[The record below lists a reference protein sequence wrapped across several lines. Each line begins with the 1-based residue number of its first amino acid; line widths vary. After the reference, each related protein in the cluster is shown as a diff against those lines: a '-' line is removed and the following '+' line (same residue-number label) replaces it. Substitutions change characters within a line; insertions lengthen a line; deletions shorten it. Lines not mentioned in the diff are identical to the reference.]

1 MKVFQVGGSVRD
13 ELLGIEPKDRDW
25 VVVNSSPEEM
35 ENNGFKPIGKDFP
48 VFLHPKTNE
57 EYEDLMTIS
66 EMESLIKKKYIKLLP
81 PTQMNIVSSVGSVDS
96 KTDSGFKE
104 VLSKAAEA
112 HPNSPLAE
120 RYGRKSVK
128 QTQIDRVRKKHIN
141 RKLKG
146 GGR

>member
-1 MKVFQVGGSVRD
+1 MPTYRFY
-13 ELLGIEPKDRDW
+13 
-25 VVVNSSPEEM
+25 NS
-35 ENNGFKPIGKDFP
+35 
-48 VFLHPKTNE
+48 KTKTEFE
-57 EYEDLMTIS
+57 EYMTIS
-66 EMESLIKKKYIKLLP
+66 DMEKFTKKKHIKLLV

-120 RYGRKSVK
+120 RYGRKTVR
-128 QTQIDRVRKKHIN
+128 QTQVEAARKKRTN
-141 RKLKG
+141 RILKG

>member
-1 MKVFQVGGSVRD
+1 MPTYR
-13 ELLGIEPKDRDW
+13 
-25 VVVNSSPEEM
+25 
-35 ENNGFKPIGKDFP
+35 
-48 VFLHPKTNE
+48 FLNTKTNE

-66 EMESLIKKKYIKLLP
+66 EMESLIKKKYIRLLP

>member
-1 MKVFQVGGSVRD
+1 MPTYR
-13 ELLGIEPKDRDW
+13 
-25 VVVNSSPEEM
+25 
-35 ENNGFKPIGKDFP
+35 
-48 VFLHPKTNE
+48 FLNTKTNE

-96 KTDSGFKE
+96 KTDNGFKE

-128 QTQIDRVRKKHIN
+128 QTQVDRVRKKHMN